1 MTAAT
6 PTPDPALDVTYFR
19 RWLTAASQL
28 FERDEARLTALDA
41 AIGDGDHGANMV
53 RGFAAARAAADES
66 PAATPGELLGQAGT
80 TLTNTVGGASG
91 PLFGMALRRTGKRF
105 GSEIDVPAEQ
115 FAFSLRAGA
124 EAVSKLGGAGVGD
137 ATLLDALLPALDALD
152 GELAAGSPLT
162 KALRTARA
170 AAERG
175 AEATGPMQARKG
187 RASYLGE
194 RSIGHEDAGANS
206 VVLLFD
212 ALTMAADPSW
222 EPAPATTAAPQ
233 ESVETAQSTPRSGG
247 GRVGVVLVSHSRE
260 VAESTAE
267 LAKAMVGSGD
277 IAPVLAAGG
286 TDDGRIGTSAERI
299 HAAAVKA
306 DEGQGVAILCDMGSA
321 VLTVQAL
328 LGEGDERTMPADS
341 RIVDAPF
348 VEGAV
353 GVVVT
358 ASVGGDID
366 MVVAAGEDARNYRK
380 A

>member
-1 MTAAT
+1 
-6 PTPDPALDVTYFR
+6 
-19 RWLTAASQL
+19 
-28 FERDEARLTALDA
+28 
-41 AIGDGDHGANMV
+41 
-53 RGFAAARAAADES
+53 
-66 PAATPGELLGQAGT
+66 
-80 TLTNTVGGASG
+80 
-91 PLFGMALRRTGKRF
+91 
-105 GSEIDVPAEQ
+105 
-115 FAFSLRAGA
+115 
-124 EAVSKLGGAGVGD
+124 
-137 ATLLDALLPALDALD
+137 
-152 GELAAGSPLT
+152 
-162 KALRTARA
+162 
-170 AAERG
+170 
-175 AEATGPMQARKG
+175 
-187 RASYLGE
+187 
-194 RSIGHEDAGANS
+194 
-206 VVLLFD
+206 
-212 ALTMAADPSW
+212 MAADPSW